1 MELQFQKKSTFCL
14 RSVLAEVQNM
24 EQAQEI
30 RIPEGMPGIE
40 RVVSAWGQVVMRSK
54 EWHSSRIILSA
65 GMLVW
70 VLYIPEEGGK
80 PQCVNGWIPFQI
92 HWDLP
97 ELCDDGSV
105 RILCIPRFVDARS
118 VSAGK
123 IMVRAGVA
131 ALAEAWCREEKYV
144 YLPAEVPEDVEL
156 LRSTYPVRLPKEAGE
171 RQFQL
176 EEELSLPGSAPVP
189 ERIIYYRTD
198 PSVSDKKVLSNRVVL
213 RGNGN
218 LHVLYESTEGQLHS
232 WDFEIPWSQFAE
244 LEGSYSQDAQAD
256 VRLMPTS
263 VDLETD
269 GEGKLHLKC
278 AMAAQYLVDDRELLE
293 LTEDAYSP
301 GRELKILQDTV
312 DIPAVLES
320 RQENIYGEQTIPAD
334 MDFVTDV
341 QFLPDFPKQKQSEDT
356 LTLHMPGFV
365 QLLCYRADGG
375 LQAVSGR
382 WEGNLDV
389 PADDSSLV
397 SAIPVPGSDVQVFPE
412 RDAVNLKVTI
422 PVQMQVASGQGLP
435 MVTGMELGNP
445 VVPDPERPSIVL
457 MRMGNKRLWDM
468 AKMTGT
474 TMESIRQANGLT
486 GEPIPGQM
494 LLIPVK

>member
-1 MELQFQKKSTFCL
+1 MELQFQKQSTFCL

-24 EQAQEI
+24 EQTQEI
-30 RIPEGMPGIE
+30 RIPEGMPGID

-54 EWHSSRIILSA
+54 EWHGSRITLSA

-70 VLYIPEEGGK
+70 VLYVPEEGGK
-80 PQCVNGWIPFQI
+80 PQYVNGWIPFQI

-97 ELCDDGSV
+97 ELCDDCRV

-144 YLPAEVPEDVEL
+144 YLPAKMPEDVEL
-156 LRSTYPVRLPKEAGE
+156 LRTTYPVRLLKEAGE

-176 EEELSLPGSAPVP
+176 EEDLSLPGSAPVP
-189 ERIIYYRTD
+189 ERIVYYRMD
-198 PSVSDKKVLSNRVVL
+198 PSVSDKKILSNKVVF

-232 WDFEIPWSQFAE
+232 WDFELPWSQFAE
-244 LEGSYSQDAQAD
+244 LEESYSQDAQAD

-263 VDLETD
+263 VDVEAD

-278 AMAAQYLVDDRELLE
+278 TMAAQYLVDDRELLE

-301 GRELKILQDTV
+301 GREMKILQETV
-312 DIPAVLES
+312 DIPSVLDS
-320 RQENIYGEQTIPAD
+320 LQENIYGEQTIPAD
-334 MDFVTDV
+334 MDFVTDI
-341 QFLPDFPKQKQSEDT
+341 QFLPDFPKQKRTEDT
-356 LTLHMPGFV
+356 LTLYMPGFV

-382 WEGNLDV
+382 WEGNLNIPV
-389 PADDSSLV
+389 DDSSPV
-397 SAIPVPGSDVQVFPE
+397 SAIPIAGSDIQVIPE
-412 RDAVNLKVTI
+412 RDNVNLKVTV
-422 PVQMQVASGQGLP
+422 PVQIQVTSGQGLS
-435 MVTGMELGNP
+435 MVTGMELGDP
-445 VVPDPERPSIVL
+445 ITLDPERPSVLL

-468 AKMTGT
+468 AKMAGT
-474 TMESIRQANGLT
+474 TMEAIRLANGLS
-486 GEPIPGQM
+486 GEPTPGQM
-494 LLIPVK
+494 LLVPVR